1 VTDEKILEYIEWC
14 KRQKLSYK
22 ETMALFEDSHGFEIR
37 KRAEA
42 IWQRHFGLGIKK
54 DHTLSDNFENET
66 NFSKPDNIREI
77 IAKIF
82 IAIGIVAVLI
92 IIVLMIVPVPYYEE
106 LALSSSW
113 QYGTLPGRRIVIL
126 LKSNY
131 LPIEPTVFN
140 MKSTFRVIVNNHSK
154 TRAIRVVAY
163 KSLFDDKPYAYGD
176 YVDGKLVNFVIY

>member
-1 VTDEKILEYIEWC
+1 MTDEKILEYIEWC

-92 IIVLMIVPVPYYEE
+92 IIVLIVFGKGKYSIRTDKNPESGINCLASNVRVLQPVT
-106 LALSSSW
+106 SSGEND
-113 QYGTLPGRRIVIL
+113 QMTMM
-126 LKSNY
+126 N
-131 LPIEPTVFN
+131 
-140 MKSTFRVIVNNHSK
+140 
-154 TRAIRVVAY
+154 
-163 KSLFDDKPYAYGD
+163 
-176 YVDGKLVNFVIY
+176 